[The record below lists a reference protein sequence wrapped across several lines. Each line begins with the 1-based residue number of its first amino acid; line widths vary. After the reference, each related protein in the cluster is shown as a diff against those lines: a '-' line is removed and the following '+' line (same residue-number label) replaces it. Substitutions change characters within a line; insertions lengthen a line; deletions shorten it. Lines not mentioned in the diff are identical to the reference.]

1 VLWIGTYDGGLG
13 RYFDGRFT
21 RYAQKDGLFDNGVFQ
36 ILEDSQ
42 ANFWMSSNRGI
53 YRVSKQQLNDFA
65 AGKRRSV
72 ITVSYGRSDGM
83 LNAECNG
90 GLWPAGAK
98 DKDGKLWFP
107 TQNGVAII
115 GPGLVPTNKQPP
127 RVAIESADVDHISA
141 LPGKEIII
149 KPTQESLEI
158 QYTALSFFAT
168 GWTAS
173 IRTGRRLGIDE

>member
-1 VLWIGTYDGGLG
+1 VKVPSNNVRSIYEDSEGVLWIGTYDGGLV
-13 RYFDGRFT
+13 RYFGGRWT
-21 RYAQKDGLFDNGVFQ
+21 RYTRKDGLFDNGVFQ
-36 ILEDSQ
+36 ILQDSQ

-107 TQNGVAII
+107 TQ
-115 GPGLVPTNKQPP
+115 
-127 RVAIESADVDHISA
+127 
-141 LPGKEIII
+141 
-149 KPTQESLEI
+149 
-158 QYTALSFFAT
+158 TA
-168 GWTAS
+168 
-173 IRTGRRLGIDE
+173 

>member
-1 VLWIGTYDGGLG
+1 ME
-13 RYFDGRFT
+13 YFKYSR
-21 RYAQKDGLFDNGVFQ
+21 
-36 ILEDSQ
+36 IQ

-98 DKDGKLWFP
+98 DKAGKLWFP
-107 TQNGVAII
+107 TQNGVAIVD
-115 GPGLVPTNKQPP
+115 PGLVPTNKQPP

-141 LPGKEIII
+141 ALGKEIII

-158 QYTALSFFAT
+158 QYTALSFSRPEQIAT

-173 IRTGRRLGIDE
+173 IQTGRKLGIDE